1 MDLPMDPPGR
11 WPYSQKRMADASLR
25 CAAIQ
30 LQSDDRV
37 DQNLERCSRLV
48 ARAAAAGAQLVL
60 LPENFAFFGSEAVKP
75 GVAEDLQ
82 RGGRITDALRTWA
95 RKHAVHLIAG
105 GYPEKSADAS
115 RPYNTSAVFDPAGEL
130 VASYRKLHLFDVEL
144 SDGRQFCESEGT
156 SAGDEVVV
164 VTILGYQVGL
174 TICYDLRFPALFAAL
189 AARGVEVLTVP
200 AAFTSQ
206 TGAAHWH
213 VLLRARAI
221 EWQCWLLAAGQWGKH
236 PGARRTYGHS
246 LIVDPWGT
254 VVAQASQRD
263 AVVLADLDKQQLQEI
278 RQRIPCAQHRR
289 PLP

>member
-1 MDLPMDPPGR
+1 MDLPAR
-11 WPYSQKRMADASLR
+11 FPYNQETMADASLR

-30 LQSDDRV
+30 LQSNDRV
-37 DQNLERCSRLV
+37 EENLERCSRLV

-60 LPENFAFFGSEAVKP
+60 LPENFAFFGPETVKR
-75 GVAEDLQ
+75 GLAEELQ
-82 RGGRITDALRTWA
+82 RGGRITDALRQWA
-95 RKHAVHLIAG
+95 RTHSVHLIAG
-105 GYPEKSADAS
+105 GYPEKSMDAS

-144 SDGRQFCESEGT
+144 PDGRKLCESDGT

-164 VTILGYQVGL
+164 VSVLGYQVGL

-189 AARGVEVLTVP
+189 AERGAEVLTVP

-221 EWQCWLLAAGQWGKH
+221 EWQCWLLAAGQWGQH
-236 PGARRTYGHS
+236 PGARRSYGHS

-254 VVAQASQRD
+254 VVAQASERD
-263 AVVLADLDKQQLQEI
+263 AVVLADLDKQWLREL
-278 RQRIPCAQHRR
+278 RQRIPCAHHRR
-289 PLP
+289 PLL